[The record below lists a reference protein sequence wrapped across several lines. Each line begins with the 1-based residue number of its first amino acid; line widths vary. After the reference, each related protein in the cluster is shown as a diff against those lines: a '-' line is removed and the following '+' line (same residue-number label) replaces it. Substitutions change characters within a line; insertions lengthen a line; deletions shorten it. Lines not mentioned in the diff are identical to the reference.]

1 MFMWLAKNVSDK
13 FLLIQY
19 ILFGFEMK
27 RKKGKRFIYFMK
39 RKKHKKNFKMHPL
52 GMELGSADSKSDT
65 LTTVLKL
72 ILHIN
77 L

>member
-1 MFMWLAKNVSDK
+1 
-13 FLLIQY
+13 
-19 ILFGFEMK
+19 
-27 RKKGKRFIYFMK
+27 
-39 RKKHKKNFKMHPL
+39 MHPL